1 MPNPVP
7 ARYRNAHGV
16 WHDVRV
22 HRAGEARWEVLDV
35 AGNER
40 RVVEVLL
47 GDEQTRGEAEALAR
61 DYAAQHH
68 QDPGPVRAG
77 RRPDTYRFAA

>member
-1 MPNPVP
+1 MPNPAP

-35 AGNER
+35 AGDDR

-47 GDEQTRGEAEALAR
+47 GDEQTRCEAEALAR

-68 QDPGPVRAG
+68 HHAPVPGL
-77 RRPDTYRFAA
+77 RPPDSYGFAA